1 MGGSVEPS
9 FGRLRAALSFSVLVS
24 PAVGMRDCGEPAS
37 VRSSRAWK
45 QGTTTMRIGDDDGN
59 GDDNGDD
66 DDDHGDDGVMV
77 MMMIMMMMAAV
88 GLMME

>member
-45 QGTTTMRIGDDDGN
+45 QGTTTMRIGDDDGT
-59 GDDNGDD
+59 GDDNGD

-77 MMMIMMMMAAV
+77 MMMMIMMMMAAFM
-88 GLMME
+88 L